1 MNKDARITV
10 RTRDN
15 VKPGPRKK
23 FALRARLFH
32 REGGRCHWCRRPV
45 RLNWPGRENGVQP
58 PDNGVTIDHIVPFS
72 EGGTYSDNNT
82 VCSCYLCNNARLAL
96 SPSEFES
103 LLKEFRK

>member
-1 MNKDARITV
+1 MNKEERIAV
-10 RTRDN
+10 RKRDN
-15 VKPGPRKK
+15 VKPRSRKR

-32 REGGRCHWCRRPV
+32 REGRRCHWCRRPV
-45 RLNWPGRENGVQP
+45 LLDWPGRENGVRP
-58 PDNGVTIDHIVPFS
+58 PDNGATIDHILPFS

-82 VCSCYLCNNARLAL
+82 VCSCHLCNFARQNL